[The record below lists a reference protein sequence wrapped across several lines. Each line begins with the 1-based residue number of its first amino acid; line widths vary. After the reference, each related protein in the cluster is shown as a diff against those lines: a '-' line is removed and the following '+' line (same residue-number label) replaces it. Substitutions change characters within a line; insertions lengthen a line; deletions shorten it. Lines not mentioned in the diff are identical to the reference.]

1 MIVLWAREAESDLE
15 AIVSYIAEEDVDAAI
30 RMDVLFRS
38 KARELA
44 QYPLMGHEGR
54 IGGTRELLAHRNYLL
69 IYRIQEAAVEIVALV
84 HTAQHYPPERLS

>member
-1 MIVLWAREAESDLE
+1 MIVLWAKEAESDLE
-15 AIVSYIAEEDVDAAI
+15 AIVSYIAEDDVDAAI

-38 KARELA
+38 KARELT
-44 QYPLMGHEGR
+44 QYPLLGHEGR

-69 IYRIQEAAVEIVALV
+69 IYRIQEDTVEIVALV